1 MTIREGEEEKNLKV
15 GKWVNVQ
22 IPRCGLERS
31 GLKLL
36 VLDCFRTCRYK
47 DGLS

>member
-15 GKWVNVQ
+15 GKWVNVK
-22 IPRCGLERS
+22 ILRCGLERS

-36 VLDCFRTCRYK
+36 VLDGFLELAYIK
-47 DGLS
+47 MA